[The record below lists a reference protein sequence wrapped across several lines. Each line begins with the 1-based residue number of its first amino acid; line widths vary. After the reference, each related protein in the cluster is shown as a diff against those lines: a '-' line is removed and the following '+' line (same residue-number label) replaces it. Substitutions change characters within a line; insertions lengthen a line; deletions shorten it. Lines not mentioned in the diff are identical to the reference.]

1 MPKPPVVARAL
12 LAPALALPAGFAG
25 AAAWAGPVV
34 CTTTLEAAPM
44 PAAGGPGTAARPA
57 ARPLSQLNPDA
68 PVEVTRCVAVET
80 TPQLVQR
87 RFNSYTAPFAQ
98 GVSITNQITDLLGI
112 AMGGGDGTRVMGFGF
127 PDQTIVWDGTAL
139 ENTYQVLLEQ
149 QSDPIPWRTADIN
162 NGFSGSL
169 GPGGPAP
176 VATPRSWQAGW
187 TSDAPPV
194 RGLW

>member
-1 MPKPPVVARAL
+1 MPKPLVVVRAL
-12 LAPALALPAGFAG
+12 LVPALALPAGFAV
-25 AAAWAGPVV
+25 AAAWSGPVV
-34 CTTTLEAAPM
+34 CTTTLEAPPMTTAGAPG
-44 PAAGGPGTAARPA
+44 AAVPNAPE
-57 ARPLSQLNPDA
+57 LNA
-68 PVEVTRCVAVET
+68 VGPVEVTRCVAVET

-87 RFNSYTAPFAQ
+87 RFNTYTAPFAQ

-139 ENTYQVLLEQ
+139 ENTYRVLLEQ
-149 QSDPIPWRTADIN
+149 QSDPMPWRTADIN

-169 GPGGPAP
+169 GASGASGASPGG
-176 VATPRSWQAGW
+176 TAGFRYGGGPDG
-187 TSDAPPV
+187 TPPV

>member
-1 MPKPPVVARAL
+1 MPKPLVVVRAL
-12 LAPALALPAGFAG
+12 LVPALVLPAGFAG
-25 AAAWAGPVV
+25 TAVWSVPVV
-34 CTTTLEAAPM
+34 CTTTLEAP
-44 PAAGGPGTAARPA
+44 PLTAAGVPGAAVRNGPD
-57 ARPLSQLNPDA
+57 LNA
-68 PVEVTRCVAVET
+68 VGPVEVTRCVAVET

-87 RFNSYTAPFAQ
+87 RFNTYTAPFAQ

-139 ENTYQVLLEQ
+139 ENTYRVLLEQ
-149 QSDPIPWRTADIN
+149 QSDPMPWRTADIH

-169 GPGGPAP
+169 GASGASSGGP
-176 VATPRSWQAGW
+176 VGFRQGGG
-187 TSDAPPV
+187 SDGTPPV